1 MTKEEYNKKIK
12 RYEFLGALKFQNIVF
27 KIEKAKFF
35 VIKKLFPNY
44 IRFYDKLCDYQK
56 KKLLKK
62 AKTEEQKIKIIE
74 NAKFAKMAMR
84 KELREEKNRNYHIDN
99 NRPTEIKKY
108 LLWNKQVHKNGL
120 IKDGV
125 CIALLIGGVIFQ
137 IPGSKV
143 LLIAE
148 LLSAGINFECINIQN
163 YNLCRLER
171 IEPVLKK
178 KEERIIKKEIEDYGE
193 VSEVIYK
200 TIEKNNDIPTID
212 DIINNIKTK
221 EQLEQLRSLLMSK
234 QEERNKAKEKVKGGG
249 R

>member
-12 RYEFLGALKFQNIVF
+12 RYELLGAVKFQDVVF
-27 KIEKAKFF
+27 KVEKAKFF

-44 IRFYDKLCDYQK
+44 IHFYDKLCDYQK

-62 AKTEEQKIKIIE
+62 AKTEEQKKRVIE
-74 NAKFAKMAMR
+74 NVKFAKMAMR
-84 KELREEKNRNYHIDN
+84 KELREEKNRNYHMDH

-108 LLWNKQVHKNGL
+108 LLWNKQVHKTGL
-120 IKDGV
+120 IKDGIA
-125 CIALLIGGVIFQ
+125 IALLIGGSILQ
-137 IPGSKV
+137 IPGAKV

-148 LLSAGINFECINIQN
+148 ILSAGINFECINIQN

-171 IEPVLKK
+171 LEPVLKK
-178 KEERIIKKEIEDYGE
+178 KEEKIIKKQIEDYGE
-193 VSEVIYK
+193 ASEVIYK
-200 TIEKNNDIPTID
+200 TIEKNDDIPTID

-221 EQLEQLRSLLMSK
+221 EQLDQLRSLLMSK
-234 QEERNKAKEKVKGGG
+234 QEERNKAKDKVKGGG

>member
-12 RYEFLGALKFQNIVF
+12 RYELLGAVKFQDVVF
-27 KIEKAKFF
+27 KVEKAKFF

-44 IRFYDKLCDYQK
+44 IHFYDKLCDRQK
-56 KKLLKK
+56 KRLLKK
-62 AKTEEQKIKIIE
+62 AKTEEQKKKIIE

-84 KELREEKNRNYHIDN
+84 KELREEKNRNYHMDN

-108 LLWNKQVHKNGL
+108 LLWNKQVHKTGL

-125 CIALLIGGVIFQ
+125 IIALLIGGVLLQ
-137 IPGSKV
+137 IPGTKV
-143 LLIAE
+143 FLIAE
-148 LLSAGINFECINIQN
+148 LLSAGINFECMNIQN

-171 IEPVLKK
+171 LEPALKK
-178 KEERIIKKEIEDYGE
+178 KEERIIKKQIEDYGE
-193 VSEVIYK
+193 ASEVIYK
-200 TIEKNNDIPTID
+200 TIEKNDDLPSID

-221 EQLEQLRSLLMSK
+221 EQLEQLKLLLKNK
-234 QEERNKAKEKVKGGG
+234 QEERNKVKVKVGG